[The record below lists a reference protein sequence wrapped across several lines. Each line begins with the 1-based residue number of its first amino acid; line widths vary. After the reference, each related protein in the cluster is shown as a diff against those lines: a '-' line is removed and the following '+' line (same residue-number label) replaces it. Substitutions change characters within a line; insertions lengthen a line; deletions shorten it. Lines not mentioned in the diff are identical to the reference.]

1 MAKQTSG
8 RTLEISIAPYHVKNY
23 EDEYNSLHLYVG
35 YIVGKGFYVNYHP
48 GWKSS
53 TGWSC
58 WRDFSDNKL
67 VSGGRVLIA
76 SAPRNSQKVLS
87 FYTDNLD
94 QDIARKFI
102 CYLFDQRDFNA
113 LESAICN
120 IAIDPNWATEARLMD
135 VINAH
140 KGESDSINNNST
152 TNNNNNNQ
160 NSTAMA
166 KKNFKAADLIG
177 KVLVIGNN
185 AAKYVIVSA
194 IDDEKVNTVLKR
206 EGMPDIA
213 IPMALATI
221 HEMLDKTMAHIEG
234 ESDAEPAD
242 APKQEQPKAEQPK
255 KGRGTRTKADAKPE
269 EPVANFEDVDED
281 APVQPEEAPK
291 PKAEQPKAEQPKT
304 TTAKT
309 AKGASNGKYVFA
321 AYTTKS
327 GKTGGKILGFDPED
341 EIYQAGMQ
349 FHASKTWE
357 RKNGKRVYALIFGP
371 RYQDCAEAIC
381 EALNSGAGLEEVI
394 AIADNTT
401 EQNAQERAEKK
412 AEYFAKKAERAERA
426 KEKAAEA
433 QGTTASNSSKGAS
446 TKGERLYTEAEVKE
460 RIRKAF
466 AALAAAAGIKLEDL
480 EPIIQVA

>member
-1 MAKQTSG
+1 MKQ
-8 RTLEISIAPYHVKNY
+8 
-23 EDEYNSLHLYVG
+23 
-35 YIVGKGFYVNYHP
+35 
-48 GWKSS
+48 
-53 TGWSC
+53 
-58 WRDFSDNKL
+58 
-67 VSGGRVLIA
+67 
-76 SAPRNSQKVLS
+76 
-87 FYTDNLD
+87 
-94 QDIARKFI
+94 
-102 CYLFDQRDFNA
+102 
-113 LESAICN
+113 
-120 IAIDPNWATEARLMD
+120 
-135 VINAH
+135 
-140 KGESDSINNNST
+140 
-152 TNNNNNNQ
+152 
-160 NSTAMA
+160 
-166 KKNFKAADLIG
+166 NFKAADLIG

-185 AAKYVIVSA
+185 SAKYTIKSV
-194 IDDEKVNTVLKR
+194 IDDEKVNAIFTR
-206 EGMPDIA
+206 EGMSDIA
-213 IPMALATI
+213 MPMALASI
-221 HEMLDKTMAHIEG
+221 REMLDKNMAHFEG
-234 ESDAEPAD
+234 ESVAEPVD
-242 APKQEQPKAEQPK
+242 APKQEQPKKQRA
-255 KGRGTRTKADAKPE
+255 TRTKAEPKSE

-281 APVQPEEAPK
+281 APEQPAEAPK
-291 PKAEQPKAEQPKT
+291 PKAEQPKAEQPKAEQPKT
-304 TTAKT
+304 TKGKT
-309 AKGASNGKYVFA
+309 AKGASKGKYVFA

-371 RYQDCAEAIC
+371 RYHDCAEAIC
-381 EALNSGAGLEEVI
+381 EALNSGAGLDEVI

-433 QGTTASNSSKGAS
+433 QGTTASTGSKGAS

>member
-1 MAKQTSG
+1 M
-8 RTLEISIAPYHVKNY
+8 
-23 EDEYNSLHLYVG
+23 
-35 YIVGKGFYVNYHP
+35 
-48 GWKSS
+48 
-53 TGWSC
+53 
-58 WRDFSDNKL
+58 
-67 VSGGRVLIA
+67 
-76 SAPRNSQKVLS
+76 
-87 FYTDNLD
+87 
-94 QDIARKFI
+94 
-102 CYLFDQRDFNA
+102 
-113 LESAICN
+113 
-120 IAIDPNWATEARLMD
+120 
-135 VINAH
+135 
-140 KGESDSINNNST
+140 
-152 TNNNNNNQ
+152 
-160 NSTAMA
+160 

-185 AAKYVIVSA
+185 SAKYTIKSV
-194 IDDEKVNTVLKR
+194 IDDEKVNAIFTR
-206 EGMPDIA
+206 PGMPDIA
-213 IPMALATI
+213 MPMALASVR
-221 HEMLDKTMAHIEG
+221 EMLNKNMAHFDG
-234 ESDAEPAD
+234 ESAHESAD

-255 KGRGTRTKADAKPE
+255 KVRNRVKSEPKPE

-281 APVQPEEAPK
+281 APDQPEEAPK
-291 PKAEQPKAEQPKT
+291 PKAEQHKAEQPKT
-304 TTAKT
+304 TK
-309 AKGASNGKYVFA
+309 AKGASKGTSKGKYVFA

-371 RYQDCAEAIC
+371 RYKDCAEAIC
-381 EALNSGAGLEEVI
+381 EALNSGAGLDEVV

-433 QGTTASNSSKGAS
+433 QGTTASTGSKGAS

-480 EPIIQVA
+480 EPLIQAA

>member
-1 MAKQTSG
+1 MANPTSG

-23 EDEYNSLHLYVG
+23 EDEYNSLQLHVS
-35 YIVGKGFYVNYHP
+35 YIAGKGFYVNYHP
-48 GWKSS
+48 GWKTSM
-53 TGWSC
+53 GWSC
-58 WRDFSDNKL
+58 WLDFSDNKL
-67 VSGGRVLIA
+67 VSGGSVLIA
-76 SAPRNSQKVLS
+76 SASRNSQKLLS
-87 FYTDNLD
+87 AYTDNLD

-102 CYLFDQRDFNA
+102 CYLFDQRDFDM
-113 LESAICN
+113 LETVISN
-120 IAIDPNWATEARLMD
+120 IAIDPNWATEEHLMD
-135 VINAH
+135 FINLH
-140 KGESDSINNNST
+140 KGASDSINNNST
-152 TNNNNNNQ
+152 TNNNNQ
-160 NSTAMA
+160 NSTAM
-166 KKNFKAADLIG
+166 KQNFKAADLIG

-185 AAKYVIVSA
+185 SAKYTIKSV
-194 IDDEKVNTVLKR
+194 IDDEKVNAIFTR
-206 EGMPDIA
+206 EGMSDIA
-213 IPMALATI
+213 MPMALSSI
-221 HEMLDKTMAHIEG
+221 REMLDKNMAHFEG
-234 ESDAEPAD
+234 ESVADPAD

-255 KGRGTRTKADAKPE
+255 KGRTTRTKAEPKPE
-269 EPVANFEDVDED
+269 EPAANFEDVDED

-304 TTAKT
+304 TKD
-309 AKGASNGKYVFA
+309 KGASKGASTKGKYVFA
-321 AYTTKS
+321 SYTTKS

-371 RYQDCAEAIC
+371 RYHDCAEAIC
-381 EALNSGAGLEEVI
+381 EALNSGAGLDEVI

-433 QGTTASNSSKGAS
+433 QGTTASTGSKGAS

-480 EPIIQVA
+480 EPLIQVA